1 MIASTSKS
9 TLHFRKSNE
18 YLEVSL
24 EKLEQFKFGCVYV
37 MAFIMTGNL
46 DEK

>member
-1 MIASTSKS
+1 MIDSTSKS
-9 TLHFRKSNE
+9 TLYFGKSNE
-18 YLEVSL
+18 YLEVHL

-37 MAFIMTGNL
+37 MAFIMISNL